1 MFKEVADWLG
11 KYQIAIIVMM
21 LVMGLLFPGLF
32 STLRPLNTL
41 FLQTIMFTTGLR
53 LNFAECFSELK
64 DWKTLLL
71 SNGMMLIGLPFLVSI
86 PLAIFAPEWSLPFII
101 AAAAPTGLTAP
112 AVVALLGGRASLAL
126 LIALVTNIFA
136 PLTIPIMLKM
146 LLGRSVDISMV
157 SMMLQIS
164 NVIIIPLGLALIIQ
178 RHVGFL
184 KVRKYDAPFQILG
197 TLAFGLVVSSVAS
210 SSNRGGT
217 GRFIDHIGN
226 DGFIIALLMMVFW
239 LGIAWLSTTLLRW
252 RNKTDKLTISFCLIY
267 MNYTLSIWIA
277 DTFFP
282 KSNAGPKLVL
292 IVILIMALLP
302 IFKIAFPEQA
312 EARPNI
318 FNRLKLLITRLKHK

>member
-1 MFKEVADWLG
+1 MLKQFADWLG

-21 LVMGLLFPGLF
+21 LVMGLLFPRLF
-32 STLRPLNTL
+32 SALRPLNTL

-53 LNFAECFSELK
+53 LHFGECITEFK

-112 AVVALLGGRASLAL
+112 AVVSLLGGRASLAL
-126 LIALVTNIFA
+126 LITLVTNVLA

-146 LLGRSVDISMV
+146 LLGRSVDVSMV
-157 SMMLQIS
+157 SMMLQIA
-164 NVIIIPLGLALIIQ
+164 NVVIMPLGLALLIQ
-178 RHVGFL
+178 HHIGID
-184 KVRKYDAPFQILG
+184 KVEKNDAPFRIIG

-210 SSNRGGT
+210 SSNRGGGT
-217 GRFIDHIGN
+217 GRFIDQIGN
-226 DGFIIALLMMVFW
+226 DGFVIALLMMVFW
-239 LGIAWLSTTLLRW
+239 LGVAWLTSSLLRW

-282 KSNAGPKLVL
+282 KSYAAPKLVM

-302 IFKIAFPEQA
+302 IFKIAFPEQIQP
-312 EARPNI
+312 RPSLLD
-318 FNRLKLLITRLKHK
+318 RLKLLTIKFKK

>member
-1 MFKEVADWLG
+1 MLKQVADWLG
-11 KYQIAIIVMM
+11 KYQIAIIVIM

-53 LNFAECFSELK
+53 LNFAECFAELK
-64 DWKTLLL
+64 DWKMLSL

-86 PLAIFAPEWSLPFII
+86 PLALFAPEWSLPFII

-126 LIALVTNIFA
+126 LIALVTNVLA

-146 LLGRSVDISMV
+146 LLGRSVDISMI

-178 RHVGFL
+178 RHIGLVN
-184 KVRKYDAPFQILG
+184 VQKYDSPFRIIG

-210 SSNRGGT
+210 SSNRGGS
-217 GRFIDHIGN
+217 GRFLEQIGN
-226 DGFIIALLMMVFW
+226 DGFVIALLMMVFW
-239 LGIAWLSTTLLRW
+239 FGIAWLSTSLLKW
-252 RNKTDKLTISFCLIY
+252 RDKTDKLTISFCLIY

-282 KSNAGPKLVL
+282 KSNAGPKLVM

-302 IFKIAFPEQA
+302 IFNIAFPAQVEP
-312 EARPNI
+312 RPNM
-318 FNRLKLLITRLKHK
+318 FNRLKSVLSKLKK